1 MLTHNTAT
9 MGSGLKKNKESL
21 RNFSSKD
28 WGGSKLMKSCRYFFY
43 PNDVHC
49 RFNWHGLDVI
59 KQNIKNMNNNKYM
72 CQNCGA
78 CASIHVYTVIWLPSQ
93 TPSHLFQESLKKI
106 PQIVFTFAVNDY
118 EIATT
123 EEKRRGAERRAPMD
137 IHTEDRTEGT

>member
-1 MLTHNTAT
+1 
-9 MGSGLKKNKESL
+9 
-21 RNFSSKD
+21 
-28 WGGSKLMKSCRYFFY
+28 MKSCRYFFY

-93 TPSHLFQESLKKI
+93 TPSHLFQESLKKNYADSI
-106 PQIVFTFAVNDY
+106 HLRC
-118 EIATT
+118 
-123 EEKRRGAERRAPMD
+123 KRL
-137 IHTEDRTEGT
+137 